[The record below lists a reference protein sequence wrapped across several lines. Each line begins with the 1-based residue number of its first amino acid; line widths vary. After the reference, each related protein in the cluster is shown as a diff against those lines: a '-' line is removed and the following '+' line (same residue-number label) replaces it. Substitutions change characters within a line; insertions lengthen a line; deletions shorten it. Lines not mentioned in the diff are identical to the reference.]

1 MSVEQICRHFGIEG
15 TLLEEKQLT
24 AGNINLTCS
33 ALFREEDGTEAK
45 YVVQR
50 INGFVFQQPAQIMSN
65 IEKVTAHIRQRLEAE
80 GAEADRLVMRFL
92 RTAEGRNFWQDQE
105 GNFWRVSLFVPGS
118 VSVDVTDDPVILRS
132 AGAAFGR
139 FQKQLLDF
147 DAAQLFETIPDFHN
161 TPKRLNTLFADVEA
175 DPCGRAAQ
183 CEALIDY
190 IAEKREL
197 AGSLIRAVEAGE
209 LPLRV
214 THNDTKCN
222 NVLFD
227 AETGAPLAVI
237 DLDTIMP
244 GLMAYDFGDAV
255 RFAASTAAEDEPD
268 TSKVALDLNK
278 FRAFAEGFVGELGDT
293 MTDAE
298 LDSLSVGAF
307 AITIELASRF
317 LDDYLTGDRYFAVK
331 RPGHNL
337 ERTACQIALAKDME
351 GKLDEMKAIVREI
364 ADK

>member
-1 MSVEQICRHFGIEG
+1 MTVEQICRIFQISG
-15 TLLEEKQLT
+15 TLTEEKQLS
-24 AGNINLTCS
+24 AGNINLTCT
-33 ALFREEDGTEAK
+33 ATFRDQSGKETK

-50 INGFVFQQPAQIMSN
+50 INGFVFKQPTQIMSN
-65 IEKVTAHIRQRLEAE
+65 IEKVTTHILARLESQGADAE
-80 GAEADRLVMRFL
+80 RMVLTFLHTETGA
-92 RTAEGRNFWQDQE
+92 NFWQDEE
-105 GNFWRVSLFVPGS
+105 GNVWRIYFFIPNS
-118 VSVDVTDDPVILRS
+118 VAVDATEDPAILRG
-132 AGAAFGR
+132 AGAAFGQ
-139 FQKQLLDF
+139 FQKFLLDF
-147 DAAQLFETIPDFHN
+147 DASQLFETIPDFHN
-161 TPKRLNTLFADVEA
+161 TPKRLDTLFAHVEE
-175 DPCGRAAQ
+175 DPCGRAEE
-183 CEALIDY
+183 CKDLIDY
-190 IAEKREL
+190 LAAKREL
-197 AGSLIRAVEAGE
+197 AGSLVRAVEAGA

-227 AETGAPLAVI
+227 GTTGEPLAVI

-268 TSKVALDLNK
+268 TSKVALDINK
-278 FRAFAEGFVGELGDT
+278 FKAFTEGFVGTLGDT

-331 RPGHNL
+331 RPGHNYD
-337 ERTACQIALAKDME
+337 RAACQIALARDME
-351 GKLDEMKAIVREI
+351 RKLDEMKAIVRAI
-364 ADK
+364 AQK

>member
-1 MSVEQICRHFGIEG
+1 MTVEQICRLFGIPGE
-15 TLLEEKQLT
+15 LVAEKKLS
-24 AGNINLTCS
+24 AGNINLTCT
-33 ALFREEDGTEAK
+33 ALFRDENGAETR

-50 INGFVFQQPAQIMSN
+50 INGFVFKQPTQIMSN
-65 IEKVTAHIRQRLEAE
+65 IEKVTAHIRTRLEAQ
-80 GAEADRLVMRFL
+80 GADADRLVLQFL
-92 RTAEGRNFWQDQE
+92 HIASGANFWQDEE
-105 GNFWRVSLFVPGS
+105 GNVWRVYYFIPNS
-118 VSVDVTDDPVILRS
+118 VAVDATEDPAILRG
-132 AGAAFGR
+132 AGSAFGQ
-139 FQKQLLDF
+139 FQKFLLDF

-161 TPKRLNTLFADVEA
+161 TPKRLDRLFADVAE
-175 DPCGRAAQ
+175 DPCGRAAE
-183 CEALIDY
+183 CRDLIDY
-190 IAEKREL
+190 ISEKREL

-227 AETGAPLAVI
+227 GTTGEPLAVI

-278 FRAFAEGFVGELGDT
+278 FRAFAEGFVGALGDT

-331 RPGHNL
+331 RPNHNL

-351 GKLDEMKAIVREI
+351 RKLDEMKSIIREI
-364 ADK
+364 AKK

>member
-1 MSVEQICRHFGIEG
+1 MTVAQICSCFNVPG
-15 TLLEEKQLT
+15 TLVEEKKLS
-24 AGNINLTCS
+24 AGNINATYT
-33 ALFREEDGTEAK
+33 ALFRDEAGRETK

-50 INGFVFQQPAQIMSN
+50 INGFVFKQPTQIMSN
-65 IEKVTAHIRQRLEAE
+65 IDKVTAHIRARLEAQ
-80 GAEADRLVMRFL
+80 GADADRLVLQFL
-92 RTAEGRNFWQDQE
+92 HTPEGANFRQDEE
-105 GNFWRVSLFVPGS
+105 GNIWRIYYFIPNS
-118 VSVDVTDDPVILRS
+118 VAHDATSDLDILRG

-147 DAAQLFETIPDFHN
+147 DAAALFETIPDFHN
-161 TPKRLNTLFADVEA
+161 TPKRLDTLFADVAA
-175 DPCGRAAQ
+175 DSCGRVAE
-183 CEALIDY
+183 CKDLIEY
-190 IAEKREL
+190 IADHREQ
-197 AGSLIRAVEAGE
+197 AGSLIRAVEAGT

-227 AETGAPLAVI
+227 ADDGAPLAVI

-293 MTDAE
+293 MTEAE
-298 LDSLSVGAF
+298 LDSLSEGAF

-337 ERTACQIALAKDME
+337 ERTACQIALAQDME
-351 GKLDEMKAIVREI
+351 RKLPEMKQIVREI
-364 ADK
+364 AAQ